1 MRRMCCVCQ
10 RTESA
15 GRWQLLPPP
24 TESEA
29 VTHGYC
35 PSCYAQVMAEIRG
48 IMHQREALR
57 QVQPTQAWGNSV
69 AVEAP
74 CA

>member
-1 MRRMCCVCQ
+1 MRRMCCMCQ

-15 GRWQLLPPP
+15 GGWQLLPPP
-24 TESEA
+24 AESEL

-35 PSCYAQVMAEIRG
+35 PVCYAQVMAEIRG
-48 IMHQREALR
+48 IMQQREMLR
-57 QVQPTQAWGNSV
+57 QVQPPPVWGNPV
-69 AVEAP
+69 VVGHP